1 MTLPRGRL
9 ARWAGSAA
17 RRAQRWLRGPRPTI
31 LMYHRVAEESFDP
44 WGLAIAPKRFAAQME
59 WLAKHRTILPLADF
73 AARHRDGTLSRR
85 AVAIT
90 FDDGYACNAEYAAP
104 LLERMGIPATIFLP
118 VELVQRGRDYWWH
131 ELERIVLHHRGMA
144 LRLDG
149 TEFDLGEKTGTDGSW
164 AAHSPPG
171 TPRQRAYLA
180 MWERLHALA
189 PSELDGAMA
198 ELRSRSNGGN
208 STEASTRPMTPDEV
222 RAVRS
227 TAVEFG
233 SHALTHASLPSLPSD
248 EKARE
253 IRQSA
258 VQCEQLTGTKPLAFA
273 YPFGDFDDESE
284 TLVREA
290 GFTCACTTVQRPVS
304 PASRAFALPRIQA
317 GDWPAET
324 FSRMLGGR

>member
-1 MTLPRGRL
+1 
-9 ARWAGSAA
+9 
-17 RRAQRWLRGPRPTI
+17 
-31 LMYHRVAEESFDP
+31 MYHRVAEESFDP
-44 WGLAIAPKRFAAQME
+44 WGLAVAPKRFAVQME
-59 WLAKHRTILPLADF
+59 WLTAHRLILPLADF
-73 AARHRDGTLSRR
+73 AGRHRDGNLPRR

-131 ELERIVLHHRGMA
+131 ELERVVLLHPDTA

-149 TEFDLGEKTGTDGSW
+149 TKVELGEKTATDASW
-164 AAHSPPG
+164 APHAPAQ
-171 TPRQRAYLA
+171 TPRQQAYLA
-180 MWERLHALA
+180 LWERLHAMA
-189 PSELDGAMA
+189 PAELDRTMA
-198 ELRSRSNGGN
+198 ELRAQSSGG
-208 STEASTRPMTPDEV
+208 EARTRPMTADQV

-227 TAVEFG
+227 TTVEFG
-233 SHALTHASLPSLPSD
+233 SHALSHASLPSLPSE

-258 VQCEQLTGTKPLAFA
+258 VQCEALTGAKPRAFA
-273 YPFGDFDDESE
+273 YPFGDFDDECE

-290 GFTCACTTVQRPVS
+290 GFNCACTTVQRPVG

-317 GDWPAET
+317 GDWPVDR
-324 FSRMLGGR
+324 FSQMLGGR